1 MKRNEKDILDTF
13 ATSNT
18 QIDPKFR
25 ASLKKQVARAPK
37 GATKTHRSR
46 YVWASAAFAVV
57 LVALAITGL
66 QRPDTKH
73 PLASPQKVSAAELL
87 RRSDIASKKFDFN
100 KYNYFEF
107 HTSER
112 TGPGL
117 NHLRCTVDEDRN
129 FSETST
135 GDNYLFRAHDGG
147 VEAFYAANTLNGKA
161 TAGLSVYDETSK
173 VMLPDDIIDRNT
185 NLDAV
190 LDMSN
195 IDGSGITNNV
205 IVDKNGEP
213 VVDDRVAP
221 TKLSNAM
228 VYEFYAKTN
237 PKSAASIQ
245 NQQAGCFDS
254 MITHVIIDAD
264 TSLLLSQ
271 ESFLG
276 EIDSANLIQSNR
288 FNYVNEN
295 VSAND
300 AIARLTAAGFNKDT
314 ASREFHPDSD
324 GTGADPF

>member
-1 MKRNEKDILDTF
+1 MKRNDKDILETF
-13 ATSNT
+13 ATSNM

-25 ASLKKQVARAPK
+25 ASLKKQIVRAPK
-37 GATKTHRSR
+37 RAPKTHRSR
-46 YVWASAAFAVV
+46 YIWASAAFAVV

-66 QRPDTKH
+66 QGPDTQH

-117 NHLRCTVDEDRN
+117 NHLKCTVDGYRD

-161 TAGLSVYDETSK
+161 TTGLSVYDETPK
-173 VMLPDDIIDRNT
+173 VMLPDDVIDRNT

-195 IDGSGITNNV
+195 VDGSGITNNV
-205 IVDKNGEP
+205 IVNQDGEL

-221 TKLSNAM
+221 TRLGNTM

-245 NQQAGCFDS
+245 NQKAGCFDS
-254 MITHVIIDAD
+254 MITHVVIDAS

-276 EIDSANLIQSNR
+276 EIDSADLIQSNH
-288 FNYVNEN
+288 FSYVNEN
-295 VSAND
+295 ITASD
-300 AIARLTAAGFNKDT
+300 AIARLTAAGFNTDT
-314 ASREFHPDSD
+314 ASREFHPDGD